1 MPFVRSWLRFSQSGS
16 SGFSCRRAAAG
27 CCQELET
34 VLAEQESVK
43 QESRTA
49 LDKAQQEA
57 VAAREHAAGLVGQLE
72 AVTAQNRELMA
83 ALKK

>member
-1 MPFVRSWLRFSQSGS
+1 M
-16 SGFSCRRAAAG
+16 
-27 CCQELET
+27 
-34 VLAEQESVK
+34 K